1 MMRRRSLQLCICG
14 ALLSMSASAR
24 AAWSVLEPVVLGFTA
39 DSSTFV
45 YIEKNAQTLQPDS
58 AVRAVRLDVRTGK
71 ELAHTFARTDVES
84 PDPERSA
91 FQKWLKKNPATCARG
106 PRSRDGSYTL
116 KMVLKGSGDV
126 RGRWAQQKY
135 TFEATLPDTE
145 SARSFVKL
153 RALLLQG
160 RKSIQLFGL
169 EARSEWDLDG
179 VVSPC
184 WSPDGQHLALVEF
197 RAGHGTRDAGWMDV
211 RMVTLGRNLS
221 WEFPPLRP

>member
-1 MMRRRSLQLCICG
+1 MMRRRGLQLCICG
-14 ALLSMSASAR
+14 ALLSMSGSAH
-24 AAWSVLEPVVLGFTA
+24 AAWSVLEPIVLGFTA

-45 YIEKNAQTLQPDS
+45 YIETNGQTLQPDN

-71 ELAHTFARTDVES
+71 ELEHPFARTDVES

-91 FQKWLKKNPATCARG
+91 FQKWLKKNPATCAKG
-106 PRSRDGSYTL
+106 PRSPDGSYTL
-116 KMVLKGSGDV
+116 KMVLNGSGDA

-135 TFEATLPDTE
+135 AFGVTLPDTE
-145 SARSFVKL
+145 AARSFVKL

-160 RKSIQLFGL
+160 RKSIQLFEL
-169 EARSEWDLDG
+169 EERSEWDLNG

-184 WSPDGQHLALVEF
+184 WAPDGHQLALVEY
-197 RAGHGTRDAGWMDV
+197 RAGHGARDAGWMDV
-211 RMVTLGRNLS
+211 RMVTLGSNLS